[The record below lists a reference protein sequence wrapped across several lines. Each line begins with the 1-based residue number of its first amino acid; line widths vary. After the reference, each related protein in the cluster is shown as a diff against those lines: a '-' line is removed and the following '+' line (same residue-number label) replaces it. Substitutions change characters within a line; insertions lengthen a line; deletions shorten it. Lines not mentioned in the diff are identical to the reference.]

1 MEVGGRV
8 MEKRETGKGDSAG
21 AHVQLFHNYVWKVQS

>member
-1 MEVGGRV
+1 MEDGSGRGRRV

-21 AHVQLFHNYVWKVQS
+21 ALLQLLWKVQS